1 SFFDNTLRLNF
12 MVYDIFDW
20 VKQENHIRI
29 NNIYWDM
36 HKKYET
42 RYATLSFTYMFNN
55 YSKKYRGGSAA
66 QDDIDR
72 F

>member
-1 SFFDNTLRLNF
+1 
-12 MVYDIFDW
+12 
-20 VKQENHIRI
+20 
-29 NNIYWDM
+29 M